1 MDFSR
6 AHDTHRSSKDFLCFY
21 SSQEARAW
29 MVDGASVLERGRAVG
44 KPEVGKINEMAEV
57 EKSVDKTICQK
68 GLPSSSHRNL
78 CLTH

>member
-1 MDFSR
+1 
-6 AHDTHRSSKDFLCFY
+6 
-21 SSQEARAW
+21 

-44 KPEVGKINEMAEV
+44 KPEVGKIDEMAEV
-57 EKSVDKTICQK
+57 DKSVEKTICQK